1 LPLSFSTGDMGDR
14 KKEFNPSHP
23 RWRTSLFVGVWLS
36 VSLEEHQAT
45 CDSPGITPEPLGIC
59 RNGAWTAK

>member
-1 LPLSFSTGDMGDR
+1 LPLSFLTGDMGDR

-23 RWRTSLFVGVWLS
+23 RWRTSRFVDGWLS
-36 VSLEEHQAT
+36 VSLEKHQAT
-45 CDSPGITPEPLGIC
+45 CDGPSITPEPLGIC